1 MQYRIAY
8 LLHWR
13 NRKSIAIDRVNNWE
27 RNGRALCCVLRET
40 RLLRHVLLA
49 VRRRWSYVVTTR
61 VANVRIITHSG
72 GIWITHACSATHS
85 CEPSRNETCNT
96 HSTRPQSKRDSAVQ
110 LIAIPINVDLLHLL
124 MRLFRNCNLEHRY
137 NAWYIFSLF
146 LKCKKQQHTLEIF

>member
-1 MQYRIAY
+1 MQLSRNLQYRMLTYYIDVIA
-8 LLHWR
+8 
-13 NRKSIAIDRVNNWE
+13 NRLQLIAWITE

-49 VRRRWSYVVTTR
+49 VRRRWSYVVTAR

-96 HSTRPQSKRDSAVQ
+96 HSARPQSKRDSAVQ
-110 LIAIPINVDLLHLL
+110 LIAIPINVDLLYLL
-124 MRLFRNCNLEHRY
+124 VRLFVGI
-137 NAWYIFSLF
+137 A
-146 LKCKKQQHTLEIF
+146 T